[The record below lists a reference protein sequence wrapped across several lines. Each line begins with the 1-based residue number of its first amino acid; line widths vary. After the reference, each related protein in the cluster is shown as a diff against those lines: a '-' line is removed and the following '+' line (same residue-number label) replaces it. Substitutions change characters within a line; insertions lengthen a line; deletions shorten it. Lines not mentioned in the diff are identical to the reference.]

1 MTRPSSHWVTVL
13 VLLAVLA
20 GSLALK
26 VARYGMASG
35 TDRQLLAETRVS
47 EFLAAEGFLTLGSRN
62 LTTGGSIR
70 EVAYAHPGCPGPIR
84 VVVLGAD
91 GAYASLM
98 GQGAPG
104 EATTYLWQGRSYP
117 SLPRLPLI
125 LGRLSEAVT
134 QVLAGSGGPSPM
146 PVLAVTAPIGAE
158 RCPVP
163 EPVAWPT

>member
-1 MTRPSSHWVTVL
+1 M
-13 VLLAVLA
+13 
-20 GSLALK
+20 
-26 VARYGMASG
+26 
-35 TDRQLLAETRVS
+35 
-47 EFLAAEGFLTLGSRN
+47 
-62 LTTGGSIR
+62 
-70 EVAYAHPGCPGPIR
+70 
-84 VVVLGAD
+84 GAD

-134 QVLAGSGGPSPM
+134 QVLAGSGGLPPM

-163 EPVAWPT
+163 APVAWPT